1 MKCILTIGLV
11 WIFISCSQNSNNS
24 NTIEESESIM
34 QSKLKYDSISTKND
48 VESVISKSDLEIFLT
63 DSSTPKMA
71 VELYNN
77 TYVLKDDE
85 VLDILE
91 NLESKDVLKRWFYF
105 RVITNS
111 YKIADSSYSEGLGYA
126 GKEYIENNT
135 CEFASYFDNK
145 ECFSEK
151 DLETWVD
158 IAMLEFRIIGE
169 TVDGRYDQDIVINF
183 NKTLIE
189 SCENAPSSQKETI
202 AKFCKSLEKK
212 YFEFI
217 NQ

>member
-1 MKCILTIGLV
+1 MKMKCILTIGLAL
-11 WIFISCSQNSNNS
+11 ILISCSQNRNNS
-24 NTIEESESIM
+24 NTIEER
-34 QSKLKYDSISTKND
+34 
-48 VESVISKSDLEIFLT
+48 VISKSDLEIFLT

-77 TYVLKDDE
+77 TYVLNDDE

-111 YKIADSSYSEGLGYA
+111 YKIADSSYAEGLGYA

-135 CEFASYFDNK
+135 CEFASYFDNE

-151 DLETWVD
+151 DLDTWVD
-158 IAMLEFRIIGE
+158 IAMLEFGLIGE
-169 TVDGRYDQDIVINF
+169 TEDGRYDQDIVINF
-183 NKTLIE
+183 NKSLIIN
-189 SCENAPSSQKETI
+189 CKNAPSSQKATVE
-202 AKFCKSLEKK
+202 KFCKSLEKK
-212 YFEFI
+212 YFELI